1 MLGDGR
7 LLGVGAEALR
17 LQPLGAID
25 SGADWEPCCCWE
37 AAEARDAL
45 TRHLYQH
52 VFDFLVLRL
61 NAHLAPPSSGG
72 KGGEEARSLML
83 LDIVGFEDVG
93 SNSLEQLL
101 INYATRS

>member
-1 MLGDGR
+1 M
-7 LLGVGAEALR
+7 
-17 LQPLGAID
+17 
-25 SGADWEPCCCWE
+25 ADPTPR

-101 INYATRS
+101 ITYARA

>member
-1 MLGDGR
+1 MPVFRVTPPQAAGR
-7 LLGVGAEALR
+7 GSIHSI
-17 LQPLGAID
+17 PLA
-25 SGADWEPCCCWE
+25 AWE

-52 VFDFLVLRL
+52 VFDFLVARL
-61 NAHLAPPSSGG
+61 NAHLDPPA

-83 LDIVGFEDVG
+83 LDIYGFEDVG

-101 INYATRS
+101 INYATTSLDAERVSRC